1 VKTRYS
7 TLALLALLGATCA
20 HADSYPHRK
29 PGLWE
34 ITLSSP
40 DSKMPPATSRMCIDA
55 ATEASLMS
63 TGGSACTKMCST
75 CDVKFTGS
83 SGTVDTV
90 CTFSGKTQTTHS
102 QITFTGD
109 SAYRSE
115 VLAKFDPPIAGKTE
129 RRSVHEAKWV
139 GACPAD
145 MKPGDM
151 VLPTGMKMH
160 VDPPQ

>member
-1 VKTRYS
+1 MKTGFS
-7 TLALLALLGATCA
+7 TLALLMLVGATCA

-34 ITLSSP
+34 LTMSSP
-40 DSKMPPATSRMCIDA
+40 DSKAPPVTSRMCIDP

-63 TGGSACTKMCST
+63 GAGGACSTVCST

-90 CTFSGKTQTTHS
+90 CKFGGNTQTTHS

-109 SAYRSE
+109 TGYRSE
-115 VLAKFDPPIAGKTE
+115 VLAKFEKPIGGKTE
-129 RRSVHEAKWV
+129 RRSLHEAKWV
-139 GACPAD
+139 GTCPAD
-145 MKPGDM
+145 MKPGDV
-151 VLPTGMKMH
+151 VLPTGTKMH
-160 VDPPQ
+160 IDPSK